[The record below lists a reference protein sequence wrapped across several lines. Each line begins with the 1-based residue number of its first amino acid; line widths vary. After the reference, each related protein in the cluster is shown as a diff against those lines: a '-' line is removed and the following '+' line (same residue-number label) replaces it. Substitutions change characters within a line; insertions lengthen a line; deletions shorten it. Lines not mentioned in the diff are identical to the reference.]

1 VWRPG
6 SEGCGGWPATG
17 EACGRM
23 MGAGSG
29 GSARAA
35 GMKEQG
41 AATSLRRIG
50 RRLMGAAQRPS
61 LLEGYGGFAHIETE
75 DFFRK
80 IWSTILHPAIHM
92 KSNGYTKKVM

>member
-1 VWRPG
+1 
-6 SEGCGGWPATG
+6 
-17 EACGRM
+17 
-23 MGAGSG
+23 
-29 GSARAA
+29 
-35 GMKEQG
+35 
-41 AATSLRRIG
+41 
-50 RRLMGAAQRPS
+50 MGAAQRPS